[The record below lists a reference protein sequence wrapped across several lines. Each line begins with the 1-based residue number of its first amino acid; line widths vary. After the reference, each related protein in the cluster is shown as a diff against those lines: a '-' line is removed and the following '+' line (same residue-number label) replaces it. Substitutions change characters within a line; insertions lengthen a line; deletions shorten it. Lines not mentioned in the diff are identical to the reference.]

1 MTESVVIPE
10 TINNLPV
17 EVIKSEA
24 FVCETNLREIIIS
37 KNIWEVGSHAFFG
50 CTSLTNITLG
60 IELTSIGAN
69 SFNNCTALTSVVI
82 RMASPYS
89 VPKGIT
95 FISLLVMFFG
105 STTILCIGLLG
116 EYIGKIYEETKA
128 RPLFIRKS
136 LIARGNIKPAEDR
149 IQ

>member
-1 MTESVVIPE
+1 MRGLRAYVGFRQVGVDYIRPKRLFGVST
-10 TINNLPV
+10 NNW
-17 EVIKSEA
+17 I
-24 FVCETNLREIIIS
+24 
-37 KNIWEVGSHAFFG
+37 KNIGWAKKGIFAFSRLPLHMLTAFG
-50 CTSLTNITLG
+50 LLSL
-60 IELTSIGAN
+60 IGTGLLA
-69 SFNNCTALTSVVI
+69 FTSVVI

-89 VPKGIT
+89 VPRGIT

-136 LIARGNIKPAEDR
+136 LIVGGNIKPAEDR
-149 IQ
+149 IH